1 MTWPFGHARRGSDG
15 SAGGEGRHA
24 PLSNDRGAALLMAL
38 TTVALLTALTVDL
51 AYQRRVS
58 LQIAVNARDEL
69 RAAAL
74 ARSAVNLSRLV
85 LHFQRELDRAAG
97 GVGQAL
103 AQVGGGKAPAL
114 QVAIRLWEIVPIDSS
129 AAGLFAAGGAAEA
142 PPAAQAPAP
151 AAEGLFAGA
160 APRAFGDYQGSFRA
174 RIEDEDRKVNVPQFA
189 NTAPLSGPQLL
200 RFLQLVK
207 DPAYDVLF
215 DREDRNGTRWTRPEV
230 AAALRDWV
238 DENETTST
246 VGANPAAPFEEGFGD
261 ENFPYDRGED
271 RYRAKNARF
280 DSLDELFLVG
290 GIGDPFMAA
299 FGDKITVYPSVNAK
313 TNVNGDDPA
322 ETMMNILAMSDPP
335 GVPQP
340 ALLDPAFPKRLEAAL
355 RLARPLPFLAVTVSQ
370 FAQIL
375 SGLGVRVQPLY
386 LQAQDTD
393 ARNSFG
399 SRSSTFTVR
408 ATGRAGGVEKVVTAV
423 VTFDDRAGPLA
434 ADLGRLIHWRED

>member
-1 MTWPFGHARRGSDG
+1 MTSRPS
-15 SAGGEGRHA
+15 E
-24 PLSNDRGAALLMAL
+24 RGAALLMAL

-51 AYQRRVS
+51 AYQRRIS

-74 ARSAVNLSRLV
+74 ARSAVSLSRLV

-103 AQVGGGKAPAL
+103 SQFTGGRMPAM

-129 AAGLFAAGGAAEA
+129 SASLFASGGPPPEA
-142 PPAAQAPAP
+142 PPPGPASGPESAFAGP
-151 AAEGLFAGA
+151 AA
-160 APRAFGDYQGSFRA
+160 RAFGDYQGSFRA

-189 NTAPLSGPQLL
+189 NTAPIAGPQLL
-200 RFLQLVK
+200 RFMQLVK

-215 DREDRNGTRWTRPEV
+215 DREDASGNRWTRPDV

-246 VGANPAAPFEEGFGD
+246 VGANPAIPFEEGFGD
-261 ENFPYDRGED
+261 ENFPYDRGEN

-280 DSLDELFLVG
+280 DSLEELFLVG
-290 GIGDPFMAA
+290 GVGDPFMAA
-299 FGDKITVYPSVNAK
+299 FGDKLTVFPSVNAK
-313 TNVNGDDPA
+313 TNVNTSDPA
-322 ETMMNILAMSDPP
+322 EMMINILAMSDPP

-340 ALLDPAFPKRLEAAL
+340 ALLDPTFPQRLDAAL
-355 RLARPLPFLAVTVSQ
+355 RLARPLPFLALSVSQ

-375 SGLGVRVQPLY
+375 QGLGVRVLPLY
-386 LQAQDTD
+386 LTAQDTD
-393 ARNSFG
+393 ARNTFG
-399 SRSSTFTVR
+399 SRSSTFTIR
-408 ATGRAGGVEKVVTAV
+408 ALGQSGSVERRITAV

-434 ADLGRLIHWRED
+434 GDLGRLIHWRED

>member
-1 MTWPFGHARRGSDG
+1 
-15 SAGGEGRHA
+15 
-24 PLSNDRGAALLMAL
+24 MAL

-69 RAAAL
+69 RATSL

-85 LHFQRELDRAAG
+85 LHFQREIDRAAG
-97 GVGQAL
+97 GVGQGLSQAT
-103 AQVGGGKAPAL
+103 GGKMRAL
-114 QVAIRLWEIVPIDSS
+114 QLAIRLWEIVPVDSN
-129 AAGLFAAGGAAEA
+129 AASLFAAAAPAEA
-142 PPAAQAPAP
+142 PQQAPRQAP
-151 AAEGLFAGA
+151 GPESLFAGVV
-160 APRAFGDYQGSFRA
+160 PRVFGDSQGSFRA
-174 RIEDEDRKVNVPQFA
+174 AIEDEDRKVNVPQFA
-189 NTAPLSGPQLL
+189 NTAPLAGPQLL
-200 RFLQLVK
+200 RFMQLVK

-215 DREDRNGTRWTRPEV
+215 DREDQHGNRWTRPDV

-238 DENETTST
+238 DENETTT
-246 VGANPAAPFEEGFGD
+246 AVGANPAAPFEEGFGD

-299 FGDKITVYPSVNAK
+299 FGDKMTVYPSVNAK
-313 TNVNGDDPA
+313 TNINTSDPA
-322 ETMMNILAMSDPP
+322 EMMLNILAMSDPP
-335 GVPQP
+335 GVPQT
-340 ALLDPAFPKRLEAAL
+340 ALLDPAFPQRLDAAL

-375 SGLGVRVQPLY
+375 AGLKLRIQPLY

-399 SRSSTFTVR
+399 SRSSTFTIR
-408 ATGRAGGVEKVVTAV
+408 ATGRSGSVEKTLTAV
-423 VTFDDRAGPLA
+423 VTFDERAGPLA

>member
-1 MTWPFGHARRGSDG
+1 
-15 SAGGEGRHA
+15 
-24 PLSNDRGAALLMAL
+24 MAL

-58 LQIAVNARDEL
+58 LQIALNARDEL

-85 LHFQRELDRAAG
+85 LHFQGELDRAAG

-103 AQVGGGKAPAL
+103 SQLTGGKTPAL
-114 QVAIRLWEIVPIDSS
+114 QVAIRLWEVVPIDSS
-129 AAGLFAAGGAAEA
+129 SASLFASSGPPLEPR
-142 PPAAQAPAP
+142 PPARGSP
-151 AAEGLFAGA
+151 EGLFAETA
-160 APRAFGDYQGSFRA
+160 LRAFGDYQGSFRA

-189 NTAPLSGPQLL
+189 NTAPLAGPQLM
-200 RFLQLVK
+200 RFMQLVK

-215 DREDRNGTRWTRPEV
+215 DREDQYGSRWTRPDI

-238 DENETTST
+238 DENETTTS
-246 VGANPAAPFEEGFGD
+246 VGANPAAPFEDGFGD
-261 ENFPYDRGED
+261 ENFPYDRGDD

-280 DSLDELFLVG
+280 DSLQELFMVG

-313 TNVNGDDPA
+313 TNVNTGDPA
-322 ETMMNILAMSDPP
+322 EMMINILAMSDPP

-340 ALLDPAFPKRLEAAL
+340 ALLDPTFPQRLEAAL
-355 RLARPLPFLAVTVSQ
+355 RLARPLPFLAVTVQ
-370 FAQIL
+370 QLAQIL
-375 SGLGVRVQPLY
+375 SGLGLRIQPLY
-386 LQAQDTD
+386 LTGQDTD

-399 SRSSTFTVR
+399 SRSSTFTIR
-408 ATGRAGGVEKVVTAV
+408 ATGLAGSVEKTVTAV
-423 VTFDDRAGPLA
+423 VTFDERAGPLA
-434 ADLGRLIHWRED
+434 SDLGRLIHWQED

>member
-1 MTWPFGHARRGSDG
+1 MI
-15 SAGGEGRHA
+15 

-51 AYQRRVS
+51 AYQRRIS

-69 RAAAL
+69 RATSL

-103 AQVGGGKAPAL
+103 SQASGGKMPVL
-114 QVAIRLWEIVPIDSS
+114 QLSIRLWEIVPIDSS
-129 AAGLFAAGGAAEA
+129 AASLFAAAAAPAEA
-142 PPAAQAPAP
+142 PPRPSPEAPASGP
-151 AAEGLFAGA
+151 ESPFAGA
-160 APRAFGDYQGSFRA
+160 APRVFGDYQGSFRA
-174 RIEDEDRKVNVPQFA
+174 RIEDEDRKVHVPQFA
-189 NTAPLSGPQLL
+189 NTAPVAGPQLL
-200 RFLQLVK
+200 RFMQLVK

-215 DREDRNGTRWTRPEV
+215 DREDQNGNRWTRPDV

-238 DENETTST
+238 DENETTTT

-261 ENFPYDRGED
+261 ENFPYDRGEN

-299 FGDKITVYPSVNAK
+299 FGDKMTVYPSVNAK
-313 TNVNGDDPA
+313 TNVNTSDPA
-322 ETMMNILAMSDPP
+322 EMMMNILAMSDPP

-340 ALLDPAFPKRLEAAL
+340 TLLDPTFPQRLDAAL

-375 SGLGVRVQPLY
+375 AGLGLRIQPLY

-399 SRSSTFTVR
+399 SRSSTFTIR
-408 ATGRAGGVEKVVTAV
+408 ATGRSGSVEKALTAV
-423 VTFDDRAGPLA
+423 VTFDERAGPLA